1 MTILERLK
9 KIINKPKYSIEEI
22 EEFLISKNFGVEF
35 TEKFI
40 EKLETEQRN
49 YIEIFK
55 EIINETFSNVNP
67 VVQISETPPT
77 VFLFIGSNGSGK
89 TTSIAK
95 IANYYK
101 NKGFKN
107 ILFIAGDT
115 FRSGASEQLTIW
127 ADRLGAQ
134 IVKGQ
139 QNSDPASVIFDGL
152 SKPEDYELI
161 LIDTSG
167 RVETNDNLLKELTKI
182 EKVIK
187 NTTGKINEAFLV
199 IDSLTGL
206 NSFNQVK
213 AFINAVGITG
223 IILTKFDATTAPGV
237 IVPIVQEYNIPVKF
251 IGTGEDIKDIEEF
264 KVETYIGKLLG
275 G

>member
-9 KIINKPKYSIEEI
+9 RIINKPKYSTEEI

-40 EKLETEQRN
+40 EKLETEKRDH
-49 YIEIFK
+49 IEIFK
-55 EIINETFSNVNP
+55 DIINETFSNVDP
-67 VVQISETPPT
+67 TVHLSKTPPT

-101 NKGFKN
+101 NKDFKN

-115 FRSGASEQLTIW
+115 FRSGASEQLTVW

-134 IVKGQ
+134 IVKGK
-139 QNSDPASVIFDGL
+139 QNADPASVIFDGL
-152 SKPEDYELI
+152 SKPEDYDLI

-167 RVETNDNLLKELTKI
+167 RVETNENLLKELTKI

-187 NTTGKINEAFLV
+187 GKTGQINEIFLV

-206 NSFNQVK
+206 NSFSQVK
-213 AFINAVGITG
+213 AFIKAIGITG

-251 IGTGEDIKDIEEF
+251 IGTGEDINDIEEF
-264 KVETYIGKLLG
+264 KVDTYIGKLLG

>member
-49 YIEIFK
+49 YFEIFK

-101 NKGFKN
+101 HKGFKN

-187 NTTGKINEAFLV
+187 NKTGKINEAFLV

>member
-101 NKGFKN
+101 HKGFKN

-187 NTTGKINEAFLV
+187 
-199 IDSLTGL
+199 
-206 NSFNQVK
+206 
-213 AFINAVGITG
+213 
-223 IILTKFDATTAPGV
+223 
-237 IVPIVQEYNIPVKF
+237 
-251 IGTGEDIKDIEEF
+251 IK
-264 KVETYIGKLLG
+264 LG
-275 G
+275 R

>member
-9 KIINKPKYSIEEI
+9 RIINKPKYSIEEI

-101 NKGFKN
+101 HKGFKN

-187 NTTGKINEAFLV
+187 NKTGKINEAFLV

>member
-101 NKGFKN
+101 HKGFKN

-187 NTTGKINEAFLV
+187 NKTGKINEAFLV

>member
-101 NKGFKN
+101 HKGFKN

-187 NTTGKINEAFLV
+187 NKTGKLNEAFLV